1 MTSRRTSTE
10 WPRRESPN
18 VLEADEVRDYL
29 LEHPK
34 ILTENADLV
43 ALLQPPSRHN
53 GENILDMGQIVAR
66 YLGEEVKRLKQQ
78 HEELLAVGR
87 ANQAAQ
93 KQVHDAS
100 LAVMAARNFEHLI
113 HIITRDLAQVMDVD
127 TLTLCVEAAEDGPTK
142 APMGGVYVLQS
153 GRVDAM
159 LGPGAPALLEVV
171 SGGDPQV
178 FGPGA
183 NLVRSQALIR
193 LAPSKGSPPGLLALG
208 SRDADKFHAGQGTE
222 LLQYLCR
229 LLERLIRTWLD
240 LPG

>member
-10 WPRRESPN
+10 WPRRESSK

-34 ILTENADLV
+34 FLTENSDLV
-43 ALLQPPSRHN
+43 ALLRPPSRHN
-53 GENILDMGQIVAR
+53 GKNVLDMGQIVAR
-66 YLGEEVKRLKQQ
+66 HLGEEVKRLKQQ

-127 TLTLCVEAAEDGPTK
+127 TVTLSVEAADDGPTK
-142 APMGGVYVLQS
+142 APMGGVYVLPS

-159 LGPGAPALLEVV
+159 LGPGAPALLEAV
-171 SGGDPQV
+171 SGGDPLV

-240 LPG
+240 LPN

>member
-1 MTSRRTSTE
+1 MTSKRTSRKS
-10 WPRRESPN
+10 PRHEPSN
-18 VLEADEVRDYL
+18 VLEAKLVRDYL
-29 LEHPK
+29 LEHPHF
-34 ILTENADLV
+34 LTENPDLLV
-43 ALLQPPSRHN
+43 LLRPVSRHN
-53 GENILDMGQIVAR
+53 GENVLDMGQIVTR
-66 YLGEEVKRLKQQ
+66 HLGDEVERLKQQ

-127 TLTLCVEAAEDGPTK
+127 TLTLCVEAADDGPTK
-142 APMGGVYVLQS
+142 APMGGVYVLPS

-159 LGPGAPALLEVV
+159 LGPGAPALLEAV
-171 SGGDPQV
+171 SGGDSLI

-208 SRDADKFHAGQGTE
+208 SRDADKFHAGKGTE